1 MYESSHLFFL
11 GDLNFRLEI
20 PITHPIAL
28 VSKLPEF
35 SEATSSE
42 SAREELKQFDQLT
55 VAKNEGEIFVGF
67 HEGDFWK
74 FKCSYKYKLGKVD
87 EYRYSFFVHAYEFEY
102 SSFFTVQNAH
112 HRGLIEYCTRHT
124 LILQILPEIRTS
136 LISYTQVFL
145 PIRLPTM

>member
-1 MYESSHLFFL
+1 MWANTIFSFVNAHLTAFEHQNEQRIADFHHIVRTLLFPPVSGNSTNPSTIYESSHLFFL

-35 SEATSSE
+35 SEAIASE

-55 VAKNEGEIFVGF
+55 VAKNEGEIFIGF

-87 EYRYSFFVHAYEFEY
+87 EYRCNYFCLY
-102 SSFFTVQNAH
+102 
-112 HRGLIEYCTRHT
+112 
-124 LILQILPEIRTS
+124 P
-136 LISYTQVFL
+136 
-145 PIRLPTM
+145 